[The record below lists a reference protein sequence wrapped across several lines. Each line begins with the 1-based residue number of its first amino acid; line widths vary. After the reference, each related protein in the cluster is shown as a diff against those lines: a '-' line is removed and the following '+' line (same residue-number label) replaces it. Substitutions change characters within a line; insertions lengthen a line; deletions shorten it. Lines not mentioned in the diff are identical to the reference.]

1 MLAALVSLRV
11 FKSSF
16 DLDRETSSDGY
27 LLFIKEISDRATK
40 LEYVGVYDYY
50 ERHYGKR
57 VGGEWVLCDE
67 ADFNEAW
74 NLPRAIYS

>member
-1 MLAALVSLRV
+1 MVSLRV
-11 FKSSF
+11 FKSEF
-16 DLDRETSSDGY
+16 DSDEENSTSSDGY

-67 ADFNEAW
+67 AELNEAW
-74 NLPRAIYS
+74 TDQPNYS